1 MSTTN
6 AKRRTKVAGRAD
18 SDKVIA
24 DIAAYVDDYKVK
36 SKLAFSNA
44 HYCLID
50 TLGCAFMALAYPEC
64 TKLLGPTFRGVTV
77 AEGARVPGTSYILD
91 PVQAVFNF
99 CAMVRWLEFNDA
111 TWGETVNHPSDT
123 FGAILVVADWLS
135 RARIA
140 EGGAPITV
148 GEVFELAIKAYDIQG
163 ELGIDNPFRRW
174 GYDHTIVVK
183 IAATAVLT
191 KLLGGNYQEI
201 FNAVSNAWLDGAVLA
216 TFRSVHNTGSRKSW
230 AGADATS
237 RGLWLASL
245 ALKGEMGYPNALTAK
260 TWGFYDVLFKG
271 QPFTFQRPYGSY
283 IIENILFKIPHPT
296 GFHAQSAVEAATLL
310 HPIVSGRIDDINSVE
325 IWSHASCMAILDK
338 RGPLDNPADR
348 DHCLQYTTAVGLLYG
363 KLRPEHFEESVACD
377 PRIDALRNK
386 MTVIED
392 PRYTKGYADPG
403 RLSNAHAMRVHFAD
417 GSMTDRVEVEFPMG
431 HPRRRGEGIPVLK
444 AKFEDSVRTVF
455 AGKQTQALC
464 NVLFDRDRLM
474 TLPVNALFDLM
485 VK

>member
-1 MSTTN
+1 MSTIKE
-6 AKRRTKVAGRAD
+6 KRKPKTPGRA
-18 SDKVIA
+18 SPDKVIA
-24 DIAAYVDDYKVK
+24 DIAAYVDGYKVK
-36 SKLAFSNA
+36 SELALINA

-50 TLGCAFMALAYPEC
+50 TLGCALMALAYPDC

-77 AEGARVPGTSYILD
+77 SEGARVPGTSYVLD
-91 PVQAVFNF
+91 PVQAVFSF
-99 CAMVRWLEFNDA
+99 CTMVRWLEFNDA

-135 RARIA
+135 RARVA
-140 EGGAPITV
+140 EGKPPLTV
-148 GEVFELAIKAYDIQG
+148 GDVFELAVKAYDIQG
-163 ELGIDNPFRRW
+163 ELGIENPFRRW
-174 GYDHTIVVK
+174 GFDHTIVVK

-201 FNAVSNAWLDGAVLA
+201 FNAVSNAWLDGPVLA

-271 QPFTFQRPYGSY
+271 QAFTFQRPYGSY

-310 HPIVSGRIDDINSVE
+310 HPLVKDRIDEIKAVE
-325 IWSHASCMAILDK
+325 IWSHASCMASLDK

-348 DHCLQYTTAVGLLYG
+348 DHSLQYTTAIGLLHG
-363 KLRPEHFEESVACD
+363 RLRPEHFEDSIARD
-377 PRIDALRNK
+377 PRVDSLRNK
-386 MTVIED
+386 MTVMED
-392 PRYTKGYADPG
+392 KRYTKGYSDPK
-403 RLSNAHAMRVHFAD
+403 RLSNAHAMRVHFTD
-417 GSMTDRVEVEFPMG
+417 GTKTERVEVEFPMG
-431 HPRRRGEGIPVLK
+431 HPRRRGVGISVLK
-444 AKFEDSVRTVF
+444 TKFEDSVRAVF
-455 AGKQTQALC
+455 AAKQAQAIC
-464 NVLFDRDRLM
+464 DVCFDRKRLM
-474 TLPVNALFDLM
+474 SLPVNALFDLL